1 MAFCP
6 YCGHAL
12 EANAAYCPACG
23 QRVVAAQG
31 APSTPSAPPY
41 PGSPP
46 NLGPP
51 PSIYGE
57 ADKQALGRLWI
68 ASLIF
73 LASFVISYAVDFAL
87 NPFRALVFVTPST
100 TGTAPNISF
109 SPAFYTYLEAS
120 LAIGAITEIVVL
132 LLVWSCFRKL
142 GSVDRS
148 HFRIPSILTL
158 VLLVGLPLALIGASA
173 IFSSLPALINAVHQQ
188 QASGAATPNLPTSAL
203 GSMLSGLGLIG
214 LGGLIALIGLIGGIM
229 LGLWRVGARYD
240 STLIKISAIL
250 IIIPIL
256 DIVVPFLMVI
266 GVWQSRKKLS
276 SLMPPPSMPPVS

>member
-23 QRVVAAQG
+23 QRVATASGAAS
-31 APSTPSAPPY
+31 APPAPPY
-41 PGSPP
+41 PGSPS
-46 NLGPP
+46 NLRPP

-57 ADKQALGRLWI
+57 ADKQALSRLWI
-68 ASLIF
+68 ASLVF
-73 LASFVISYAVDFAL
+73 LASFVVSYAVDFAL

-100 TGTAPNISF
+100 TGTVPNISF
-109 SPAFYTYLEAS
+109 SPAFYTYLDVS
-120 LAIGAITEIVVL
+120 LAIGAITEVVAL

-148 HFRIPSILTL
+148 HFRIPAILTL
-158 VLLVGLPLALIGASA
+158 VLLVGLPLALIGASI
-173 IFSSLPALINAVHQQ
+173 IFSSLPTMISAVHQQ
-188 QASGAATPNLPTSAL
+188 QASGATTPNIPTAAL

-229 LGLWRVGARYD
+229 LGLWRVGERYD
-240 STLIKISAIL
+240 NTLIKISAIL
-250 IIIPIL
+250 IIIPVL
-256 DIVVPFLMVI
+256 DIVVPLLMMI

-276 SLMPPPSMPPVS
+276 SLVPPPSIPPIS